1 LKEIRRVEES
11 FLPEDKADLPVLVT
25 RYLLAGPGMR
35 RGRFGKI
42 HLTDTRHLLWSPG
55 APLSPAGTGRQL
67 RARAK
72 DEPGDICF
80 PFVDKHI
87 AFGVSEWRYV
97 SRRWKRER
105 GRGMRKKDLFPGT
118 GTWLSYQDWRE
129 TSRSRSPQKFDG
141 STQLRLKFLS

>member
-1 LKEIRRVEES
+1 MEES
-11 FLPEDKADLPVLVT
+11 FLPGDKTDLPVLVT

-42 HLTDTRHLLWSPG
+42 HLTDTRRLLWSPG

-97 SRRWKRER
+97 SRRRDRKKERER
-105 GRGMRKKDLFPGT
+105 GREKDRMREKDLFPDT
-118 GTWLSYQDWRE
+118 GTWPSYQD
-129 TSRSRSPQKFDG
+129 
-141 STQLRLKFLS
+141 